1 MSVWDVHGIISS
13 LGCISTQP
21 LFFIPQFPFSYF
33 KIRKVTAMNE
43 LLSMCLILCPLI
55 FLGAFVDAVAGGGG
69 IITLPAYL
77 LAGLPPHMA
86 AGTNKLV
93 ASCGAVTASVKY
105 FRSGNVLLR
114 VAGFSAL
121 GSLIG
126 GAIGSRLALYIP
138 ENALRLLM
146 MGVLPLVAVFLTL
159 KRDFGT
165 VPPERSLSQ
174 PMQSGAALAIGLV
187 IGCYDGLLGPGTGT
201 FLMLCFTGFLGLDLL
216 VSGGCARVSNLASN
230 LASMTVYVLN
240 GKVLY
245 SVVLPAALC
254 SVAGSYFGSRFA
266 IRGGS
271 KRIRKVMF
279 LVLILLFVKMLWDYI
294 L

>member
-1 MSVWDVHGIISS
+1 MS
-13 LGCISTQP
+13 
-21 LFFIPQFPFSYF
+21 
-33 KIRKVTAMNE
+33 E
-43 LLSMCLILCPLI
+43 LLRMCLIICPLI

-114 VAGFSAL
+114 VALYSAL
-121 GSLIG
+121 GSLLG
-126 GAIGSRLALYIP
+126 GAAGSRLALYIS
-138 ENALRLLM
+138 EHTLQLM
-146 MGVLPLVAVFLTL
+146 MMAVLPLVAVFLTL
-159 KRDFGT
+159 KRDFGAA
-165 VPPERSLSQ
+165 PPARSLSR
-174 PMQSGAALAIGLV
+174 PAESGAAFAIGLI

-201 FLMLCFTGFLGLDLL
+201 FLMLCFTGFLGLELL
-216 VSGGCARVSNLASN
+216 VSSGCARVSNLASN
-230 LASMTVYVLN
+230 LASMTVYILN

-254 SVAGSYFGSRFA
+254 SVAGSYAGSRFA

-279 LVLILLFVKMLWDYI
+279 LVLILLFVKMIWEYLA
-294 L
+294 